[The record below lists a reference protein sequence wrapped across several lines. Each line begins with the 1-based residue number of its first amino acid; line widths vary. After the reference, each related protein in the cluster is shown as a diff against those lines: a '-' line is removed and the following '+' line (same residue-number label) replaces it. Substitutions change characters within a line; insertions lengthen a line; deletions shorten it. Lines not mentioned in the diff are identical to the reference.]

1 MKKDTYAKA
10 MLLSC
15 AWARGMTF
23 MQSKPENFGTCPFVT
38 AQWLLQGKWS
48 IVILHHL
55 SGGTLRFG
63 ELERRMPELTHSTL
77 SSQLKRLEAEGLV
90 RREVFPEVPP
100 RVEYSLT
107 QVGEDF
113 APVLASIETWGRG
126 YAERLKN
133 GDVMA

>member
-1 MKKDTYAKA
+1 MRSTPKD
-10 MLLSC
+10 
-15 AWARGMTF
+15 
-23 MQSKPENFGTCPFVT
+23 FGVCPFVT

-55 SGGTLRFG
+55 SEGKLRFG
-63 ELERRMPELTHSTL
+63 ELERRMPELKHSTL
-77 SSQLKRLEAEGLV
+77 SSQLKRLETEGLV

-113 APVLASIETWGRG
+113 VPVLSSIETWGEG
-126 YAERLKN
+126 YIEHLRK
-133 GDVMA
+133 GDIELR

>member
-1 MKKDTYAKA
+1 MRSTPKD
-10 MLLSC
+10 
-15 AWARGMTF
+15 
-23 MQSKPENFGTCPFVT
+23 FGTCPFVT

-55 SGGTLRFG
+55 SEGKLRFG

-77 SSQLKRLEAEGLV
+77 SSQLKRLETEGLV

-107 QVGEDF
+107 PLGRSLQ
-113 APVLASIETWGRG
+113 PVLDSLRDWGTKYKRHLSDG
-126 YAERLKN
+126 TPIME
-133 GDVMA
+133 

>member
-1 MKKDTYAKA
+1 MRSTPKD
-10 MLLSC
+10 
-15 AWARGMTF
+15 
-23 MQSKPENFGTCPFVT
+23 FGTCPFVT

-55 SGGTLRFG
+55 SEGKLRFG

-77 SSQLKRLEAEGLV
+77 SSQLKRLETEGLV

-113 APVLASIETWGRG
+113 IPVLSSIETWGEG
-126 YAERLKN
+126 YIEHLRKGEVELR
-133 GDVMA
+133 

>member
-1 MKKDTYAKA
+1 MRYQ
-10 MLLSC
+10 LLS
-15 AWARGMTF
+15 AGKGRRNMRDVP
-23 MQSKPENFGTCPFVT
+23 KDFGACPFVT

-55 SGGTLRFG
+55 SEGKLRFG

-77 SSQLKRLEAEGLV
+77 SSQLKRLETEGLV

-113 APVLASIETWGRG
+113 VPVLSSIETWGEG
-126 YAERLKN
+126 YIEHLEM
-133 GDVMA
+133 GDVRVQ

>member
-1 MKKDTYAKA
+1 MRSTPKD
-10 MLLSC
+10 
-15 AWARGMTF
+15 
-23 MQSKPENFGTCPFVT
+23 FGVCPFVT

-55 SGGTLRFG
+55 SKGK
-63 ELERRMPELTHSTL
+63 LERRMPELTHSTL
-77 SSQLKRLEAEGLV
+77 SSQLKRLETEGLV

-113 APVLASIETWGRG
+113 VPVLSSIETWGEG
-126 YAERLKN
+126 YIEHLRK
-133 GDVMA
+133 GDIELR

>member
-1 MKKDTYAKA
+1 MRDVPKD
-10 MLLSC
+10 
-15 AWARGMTF
+15 
-23 MQSKPENFGTCPFVT
+23 FGACPFVT

-55 SGGTLRFG
+55 SEGALRFG

-90 RREVFPEVPP
+90 SRAVYPEVPP

-107 QVGEDF
+107 QVGRDF
-113 APVLASIETWGRG
+113 VPVLESIEAWGKAYIEHLNRG
-126 YAERLKN
+126 E
-133 GDVMA
+133 VTPS

>member
-1 MKKDTYAKA
+1 MRSTPKD
-10 MLLSC
+10 
-15 AWARGMTF
+15 
-23 MQSKPENFGTCPFVT
+23 FGTCPFVT

-55 SGGTLRFG
+55 SEGKLRFG

-77 SSQLKRLEAEGLV
+77 SSQLKRLETEGLV

-107 QVGEDF
+107 PLGRSL
-113 APVLASIETWGRG
+113 APVIDALKAWGEG
-126 YAERLKN
+126 FKAQ
-133 GDVMA
+133 MTS

>member
-1 MKKDTYAKA
+1 MRYQ
-10 MLLSC
+10 LLS
-15 AWARGMTF
+15 AGKGRRNMRDVP
-23 MQSKPENFGTCPFVT
+23 KDFGACPFVT

-55 SGGTLRFG
+55 SEGRLRFG

-90 RREVFPEVPP
+90 KREVYPEVPP

-107 QVGEDF
+107 PLGKSLQ
-113 APVLASIETWGRG
+113 PVLDSLRVWGTEYKRHLSSC
-126 YAERLKN
+126 APMEPQA
-133 GDVMA
+133 VEE